1 LPVSDSAKQSSNLL
15 HAIDPLSLFCGKVY
29 AALNTGL
36 GDRVKLIYPTITSSK
51 PWSTTK
57 SAPLHSEEH
66 FLTVGLLVN
75 PEEVN
80 RAVDRGPS
88 ADQKAAAAAFRRFWG
103 EKAELRRFKD
113 GSIIES
119 LIWTEKGQSRSIL
132 QQIILYVIER
142 HVSSV
147 AAQSIR
153 FVVENLPQLLP
164 GNHAHSATSPGL
176 FQPCISSFE
185 ALCKQ
190 MRELEGLPLQIRQI
204 SASCSELRYASIIP
218 HSQTSTIEASR
229 PMDITV
235 QFEGSNRWPEDL
247 ASVQRTKIAFLLKM
261 GELLEEAV
269 PDLTTRL
276 GLENDNQELLNG
288 SFLDVIYPKDGAF
301 RLRIHH
307 ELELTLLTRQLKDV
321 SMDPHSREEAA
332 HAISYYKRTF
342 IQSPSHTQAVRI
354 LCTRFHFLSPSMR
367 LMKQWC
373 ASHLLS
379 GHMSEELVELL
390 TIRTFLNPYPWSAPG
405 SLRTAFLRTLTF
417 IAKWDWRSAPL
428 IVDFGGAMTA
438 TDVDVINLRFEA
450 WRKIDPALNRT
461 ILFAASNLDPE
472 GITWTEHGPSKV
484 VAARLSSLAK
494 AASALVREQGM
505 NLDVNMLF
513 ASSLADYDWVIHI
526 NRKYCG
532 DKQSGKRDAP
542 VYKNLQVET
551 VHDTSRVGYHPV
563 HLFIEELERV
573 YGKNVVLFYDGSAT
587 TVIAGLWNPQTEYRP
602 WKVNL
607 TYSTIPSVMK
617 KKDGGD
623 NEEASV
629 SINKSAILNDIARL
643 GGDLISKIDVKQAG

>member
-1 LPVSDSAKQSSNLL
+1 M
-15 HAIDPLSLFCGKVY
+15 
-29 AALNTGL
+29 
-36 GDRVKLIYPTITSSK
+36 TI
-51 PWSTTK
+51 
-57 SAPLHSEEH
+57 
-66 FLTVGLLVN
+66 GLLVN

-88 ADQKAAAAAFRRFWG
+88 ADDKVAATAFRKFWG

-119 LIWTEKGQSRSIL
+119 LIWTEKDQARTFL
-132 QQIILYVIER
+132 QQIVFYVIER

-147 AAQSIR
+147 AAQSTR
-153 FVVENLPQLLP
+153 FIIENLTQLLP
-164 GNHAHSATSPGL
+164 GNRAHGATSPSL
-176 FQPCISSFE
+176 FQPLVNKFD
-185 ALCKQ
+185 ALSKQ

-204 SASCSELRYASIIP
+204 SASCSELRYASVIP
-218 HSQTSTIEASR
+218 YTQISSHEFNR

-269 PDLTTRL
+269 PGLSTRL
-276 GLENDNQELLNG
+276 GLENEDQKLLNR
-288 SFLDVIYPKDGAF
+288 SFLDIIYPKDAAF

-307 ELELTLLTRQLKDV
+307 ELELTLLNRQLKDS
-321 SMDPHSREEAA
+321 SMDPHSRGETA

-342 IQSPSHTQAVRI
+342 IQSPSHTQAVRT
-354 LCTRFHFLSPSMR
+354 LCTRFPVLSSSMR

-379 GHMSEELVELL
+379 GHISEELSELL

-417 IAKWDWRSAPL
+417 FAKWDWRSEPL

-438 TDVDVINLRFEA
+438 TDIDAINLRFEA

-461 ILFAASNLDPE
+461 VLFAASNLDPE
-472 GITWTEHGPSKV
+472 GVTWTDRRPSKV

-494 AASALVREQGM
+494 AACVLVKEQGM
-505 NLDVNMLF
+505 KLDVHTLF

-526 NRKYCG
+526 HRKFCG
-532 DKQSGKRDAP
+532 DKQSRKDAP
-542 VYKNLQVET
+542 VYKNLQVDE
-551 VHDTSRVGYHPV
+551 VRDASLVGYDPV
-563 HLFIEELERV
+563 QLYVGELERV
-573 YGKNVVLFYDGSAT
+573 HGRNILLFYSGSTT
-587 TVIAGLWNPQTEYRP
+587 TVIAGLWNPQTASRP

-607 TYSTIPSVMK
+607 TYSTIPSVRK
-617 KKDGGD
+617 TDG
-623 NEEASV
+623 EEGEGGSV
-629 SINKSAILNDIARL
+629 SINKAAIMNDIARL
-643 GGDLISKIDVKQAG
+643 GGDLVAKIDIK